1 MVLLQFTLLIMTVVL
16 SVVQFSKYSD
26 SREDYDLETGVML
39 LLLAVWQAALIA
51 T

>member
-1 MVLLQFTLLIMTVVL
+1 MVLLQFTLLIVTVVL
-16 SVVQFSKYSD
+16 SVVQFFNYFDSK
-26 SREDYDLETGVML
+26 EDYELETGVML